1 MKIPGDSIIALLSN
15 AQNNVLIVAPFVQ
28 PESLSRLLET
38 IPHNTE
44 IVVVTRWRPTDLI
57 AGVSDLKIYDVAKKR
72 AAKLYLRN
80 DLHAKL
86 FAADNHCLV
95 GSVNVTQTGL
105 GWRNSSNFEL
115 LTPVSRTAGH
125 IVEFEKALLAG
136 TVQATATIRDCLQ
149 EMIESLSVLT
159 KVESIK
165 QVERM
170 AEGMLPPSWIPLIR
184 NPDELYSAYLGSK
197 DVSRTALKTMQEE
210 LTQLATASGM
220 NEVEFKAWVAASIIQ
235 TPLVA
240 EVMRCIDQ
248 KGQVTED
255 ALNDLL
261 AKIGI
266 DVERY
271 RSREL
276 LEVLERWLT
285 YFLPSKY
292 ETARDS
298 VKLIRAN
305 NV

>member
-28 PESLSRLLET
+28 SESLTRLLES
-38 IPHNTE
+38 IPLKTE
-44 IVVVTRWRPTDLI
+44 TVVVTRWRPADLI
-57 AGVSDLKIYDVAKKR
+57 AGVSDLKIYEVVKRR

-86 FAADNHCLV
+86 YSADNNCLV
-95 GSVNVTQTGL
+95 GSVNVTQMGL

-115 LTPVSRTAGH
+115 LTQVSRTSGH
-125 IVEFEKALLAG
+125 IVEFENALLAG
-136 TVQATATIRDCLQ
+136 AVRATSELRDCLQ
-149 EMIESLSVLT
+149 EMIESLNVLT
-159 KVESIK
+159 KVKSIK

-170 AEGMLPPSWIPLIR
+170 AAGMLPPGWIPLIR

-210 LTQLATASGM
+210 LTQLGTVSGM
-220 NEVEFKAWVAASIIQ
+220 DEVEFKAWVAASIIQ

-240 EVMRCIDQ
+240 GVMRCIDQ

-255 ALNDLL
+255 VLKDLL
-261 AKIGI
+261 TKIGI

-271 RSREL
+271 RSRDL
-276 LEVLERWLT
+276 LEILERWLT